1 MNCIIRTITYT
12 NSTVKS
18 KVVCSSYEYQRK
30 YVKTQDI
37 CMLIKSITND
47 TMQIIKE
54 DPTAKIDYVVSPMG
68 MTI

>member
-1 MNCIIRTITYT
+1 MSCIIRTITYT
-12 NSTVKS
+12 NGTVKS
-18 KVVCSSYEYQRK
+18 KVVCSSDEYQRK